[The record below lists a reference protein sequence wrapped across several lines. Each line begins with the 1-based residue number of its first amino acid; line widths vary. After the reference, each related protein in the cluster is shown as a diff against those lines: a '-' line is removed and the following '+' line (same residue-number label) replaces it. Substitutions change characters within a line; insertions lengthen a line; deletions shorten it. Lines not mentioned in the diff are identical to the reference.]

1 MGEGIRRNGA
11 GMSRRPLHPP
21 PQGSTLKLLDGCDTL
36 EGKAS
41 LEYAHVTK
49 DEGDQLGVSD
59 QVCI

>member
-1 MGEGIRRNGA
+1 
-11 GMSRRPLHPP
+11 MSRRPLHPP